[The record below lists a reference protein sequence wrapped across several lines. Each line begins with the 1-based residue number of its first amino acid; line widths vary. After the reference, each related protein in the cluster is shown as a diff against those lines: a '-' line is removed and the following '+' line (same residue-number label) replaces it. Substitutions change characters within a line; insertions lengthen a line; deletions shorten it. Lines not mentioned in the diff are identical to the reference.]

1 MRLFRLL
8 VILVAAT
15 LGAPA
20 AAQSQSDMNAQILR
34 EKIKA
39 DKKLVVAENMQLTEA
54 EAKAFW
60 PVYEAYQRDL
70 DQINARLGR
79 AITAYAEAYKKG
91 PIPDDVAQGLL
102 DEAIAIEEAEVA
114 LKKGYVPRLNQA
126 LPPAKTA
133 RYMQIESKIRAL
145 VRMELADNIPL
156 VQ

>member
-8 VILVAAT
+8 AILLAAT
-15 LGAPA
+15 LAAPVG
-20 AAQSQSDMNAQILR
+20 AQSQTDSNAQILR

-39 DKKLVVAENMQLTEA
+39 DKKLVVAENMQLTAA

-60 PVYEAYQRDL
+60 PVYEAYQKDL
-70 DQINARLGR
+70 ERINARLGR
-79 AITAYAEAYKKG
+79 AITTYAEAYRKG
-91 PIPDDVAQGLL
+91 PIPDDLARQLL

-114 LKKGYVPRLNQA
+114 LKKGYVPKLNQA